1 MFDNALKVSTSTK
14 YYLSNKS
21 VLNSRSLE
29 YTPDIKGISLELL
42 QICTSNKF

>member
-21 VLNSRSLE
+21 VLNSSGLE
-29 YTPDIKGISLELL
+29 YTRMTFAGNLCMYLP
-42 QICTSNKF
+42 